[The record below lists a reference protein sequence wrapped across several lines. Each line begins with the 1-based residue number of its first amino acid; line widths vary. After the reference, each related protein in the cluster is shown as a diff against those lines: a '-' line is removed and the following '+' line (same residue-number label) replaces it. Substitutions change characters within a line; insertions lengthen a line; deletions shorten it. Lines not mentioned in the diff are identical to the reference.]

1 MRCLSRLR
9 LIRLTDLS
17 FALYPLLLH
26 NITYPSPYARSQL
39 YSFVSPQIG
48 MLTISVVF
56 HGVRF
61 HRSQICPLGTPTPAS
76 VVPSYENLFLF
87 SHVLGSGIRQLARS
101 CCCNHNTR
109 ILVFSCTRERSNTI
123 YGVLF
128 PLSIYTPPH
137 IKFIFYPS
145 TSYTSNKWPPLN
157 S

>member
-9 LIRLTDLS
+9 LIRPVSAALLTGLS

-26 NITYPSPYARSQL
+26 TINYPSPYAHSLL

-61 HRSQICPLGTPTPAS
+61 HRSQICPLGSPTPAS
-76 VVPSYENLFLF
+76 VVPSYEDLLHF

-101 CCCNHNTR
+101 CCCNHNAK
-109 ILVFSCTRERSNTI
+109 ILVFSCTRTI
-123 YGVLF
+123 KYHIRRII
-128 PLSIYTPPH
+128 PPYYIYTPAH
-137 IKFIFYPS
+137 
-145 TSYTSNKWPPLN
+145 
-157 S
+157 

>member
-9 LIRLTDLS
+9 LIRPVSAALLTGLS

-26 NITYPSPYARSQL
+26 TINYPSPYAHSLL

-61 HRSQICPLGTPTPAS
+61 HRSQICPLGSPTPAS
-76 VVPSYENLFLF
+76 VVPSHEDLLLF

-101 CCCNHNTR
+101 CCCNHNAR

-128 PLSIYTPPH
+128 PFTIYTPPH

-145 TSYTSNKWPPLN
+145 TYFVHQ
-157 S
+157 